1 MKKKICFVILS
12 RANYGSIK
20 SVMKAIQKDKKFDF
34 QLIVGASAVL
44 KKFGSANKEILKDG
58 FKINE
63 YLDFQSAELSLE
75 SMSKTVGLGL
85 VGLSSLLKKLKPIS
99 Y

>member
-44 KKFGSANKEILKDG
+44 KKFVAQIKKYLKMDLRLMN
-58 FKINE
+58 I
-63 YLDFQSAELSLE
+63 
-75 SMSKTVGLGL
+75 
-85 VGLSSLLKKLKPIS
+85 
-99 Y
+99 